1 MTGRRAQIAQLKAGD
16 ASAFDVV
23 YERYRPRLFS
33 FLARLSGERALTE
46 DLVQETFMK
55 LAQHAPRLAD
65 TTRIGAWLFTVA
77 RNLFISHKRWALLDV
92 ARVSE
97 VRLWTQLAEP
107 QATPLAVAAAS
118 ETEQLIEHAIASLPL
133 ACREVLLLV
142 AVDGMTPSEAA
153 TIIGLKPAAVR
164 QRLARAR
171 GMIQAYL
178 DQAEAQDPSPASPQ
192 PMSTEQ

>member
-118 ETEQLIEHAIASLPL
+118 ETEQLIEHAIASL
-133 ACREVLLLV
+133 
-142 AVDGMTPSEAA
+142 
-153 TIIGLKPAAVR
+153 
-164 QRLARAR
+164 
-171 GMIQAYL
+171 
-178 DQAEAQDPSPASPQ
+178 
-192 PMSTEQ
+192 